1 MKRYFAFWVVSLVF
15 ASLAGLIVA
24 SIDYFTAQT
33 VTEKHGQ
40 CLDTLFSGCARDPL
54 SMFGVYPLSAFAM
67 MLVLY
72 PIFRAVVGSFKLVF
86 HSEKTI

>member
-1 MKRYFAFWVVSLVF
+1 MKRYFSFWVVSLVF

-33 VTEKHGQ
+33 VTEIYGQ
-40 CLDTLFSGCARDPL
+40 CLDTFFSDCAYDPL
-54 SMFGVYPLSAFAM
+54 SMFGEYPLSAFAM

-86 HSEKTI
+86 QSDKTI